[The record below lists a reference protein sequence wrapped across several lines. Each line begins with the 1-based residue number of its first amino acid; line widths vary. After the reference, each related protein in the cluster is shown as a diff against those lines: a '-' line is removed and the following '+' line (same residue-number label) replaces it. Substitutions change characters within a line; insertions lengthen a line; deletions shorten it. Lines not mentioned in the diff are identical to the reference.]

1 MGLQLIETASHGNT
15 DTANAAFWNELC
27 GTNLARQL
35 GVSDRS
41 PDSVR
46 RFDKFYLDFYP
57 YLLDRVRIASLRGKR
72 VLEIGLG
79 YGTLGQKIAEAGA
92 DYVGLDIAEGP
103 VEMMNHRLRMS
114 GRPGVA
120 QLGSMLDCPLP
131 DSSVDCVVSIGC
143 FHHTGDAKRCF
154 DETWRVLRPGGDA
167 YIMVYNQ
174 LSYRQWMNWPLQT
187 LRAVLSARALA
198 SPPRVS
204 DSQRAAYDADSSG
217 AVAPETAFFSLG
229 TLRAM
234 LSKFSQAEMGLEN
247 CDQVAIRGRTLIPRR
262 FLLATLGK
270 AAGLDIYIAA
280 RK

>member
-1 MGLQLIETASHGNT
+1 MTRMLRHPGARRLEELRLVASRER
-15 DTANAAFWNELC
+15 EL
-27 GTNLARQL
+27 
-35 GVSDRS
+35 
-41 PDSVR
+41 
-46 RFDKFYLDFYP
+46 
-57 YLLDRVRIASLRGKR
+57 
-72 VLEIGLG
+72 
-79 YGTLGQKIAEAGA
+79 
-92 DYVGLDIAEGP
+92 GLDL
-103 VEMMNHRLRMS
+103 EMMDR
-114 GRPGVA
+114 
-120 QLGSMLDCPLP
+120 
-131 DSSVDCVVSIGC
+131 